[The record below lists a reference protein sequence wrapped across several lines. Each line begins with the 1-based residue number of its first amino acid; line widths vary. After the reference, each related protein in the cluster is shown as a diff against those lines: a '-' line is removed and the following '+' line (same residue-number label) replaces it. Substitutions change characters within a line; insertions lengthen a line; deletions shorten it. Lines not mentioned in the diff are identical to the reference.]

1 MRMSLEQWFNNGWVN
16 RHKSSSQEIA
26 NLFNIVERDL
36 QDAET
41 DELSADWKFGI
52 AYNAALKLCTILIS
66 AEGFRP
72 EKTLQHYR
80 TLLALPLI
88 LGEDRKA
95 DAEYLDTCRAKRN
108 TIEYDRAGIV
118 SDVDAVELIEFT
130 REFKKDVLKWLKQ
143 THPELIG

>member
-1 MRMSLEQWFNNGWVN
+1 MRMSLEQWFNNGWVK
-16 RHKSSSQEIA
+16 RHKSSSQEVA

-41 DELSADWKFGI
+41 EELSADWKFGI
-52 AYNAALKLCTILIS
+52 AYNAALKLCMILIS

-80 TLLALPLI
+80 TLQALPLI

-95 DAEYLDTCRAKRN
+95 DAGYLDTCRAKRN
-108 TIEYDRAGIV
+108 TAEYDRAGIV
-118 SDVDAVELIEFT
+118 SDADAAELIEFA
-130 REFKKDVLKWLKQ
+130 RELEKDVREWLKKNY
-143 THPELIG
+143 PELIG

>member
-1 MRMSLEQWFNNGWVN
+1 MSLEQWFNNGWVN